1 MQNGMTLQRHELSS
15 AFPDLEEPAFY
26 ELQEDIKANGLRNPI
41 TLYDNKVIDGWH
53 RLRAC
58 MNLGLE
64 PVLTELDGDP
74 VDFVIGQNI
83 HRRHLTASQRAMALA
98 TCNAWRG
105 IGSNQHDKLSYQY
118 DTSLSIRELA
128 DKAKVSKVTAQRA
141 KQVSQKGSEDIKEKV
156 KKGAMT
162 LAQAVQVVDGDKPRK
177 APKPP
182 AGDDELKKAYQKL
195 AKDYDALQTRYD
207 DLNEQYEETL
217 GNYAELA
224 KEIEILDAIRNNES
238 VAKMK
243 QMQLEIETLT
253 RARDDYMTQVAEMK
267 KQINWWKKQNAVR
280 KSA

>member
-238 VAKMK
+238 VGKMK

>member
-141 KQVSQKGSEDIKEKV
+141 KQVSQKGTEDIKEKV

-238 VAKMK
+238 VGKMK

>member
-26 ELQEDIKANGLRNPI
+26 ELQEDIKANGLRIPI

-141 KQVSQKGSEDIKEKV
+141 KQVSQKGTEDIKEQV

-238 VAKMK
+238 VGKMK

>member
-141 KQVSQKGSEDIKEKV
+141 KQVSQKGTEDIKEQV

-238 VAKMK
+238 VGKMK

>member
-1 MQNGMTLQRHELSS
+1 MSYRRTSR
-15 AFPDLEEPAFY
+15 PTDW
-26 ELQEDIKANGLRNPI
+26 NPI

-64 PVLTELDGDP
+64 PMLTELDGDP

-128 DKAKVSKVTAQRA
+128 DNAKVSKVTAQRA
-141 KQVSQKGSEDIKEKV
+141 KQVSQKGTEDIKEKV

-182 AGDDELKKAYQKL
+182 AGDDEPKKAYQKL

-238 VAKMK
+238 VGKMK

>member
-1 MQNGMTLQRHELSS
+1 MTLQRHELSS

-141 KQVSQKGSEDIKEKV
+141 KQVSQKGTEDIKEQV

-238 VAKMK
+238 VGKMK

>member
-1 MQNGMTLQRHELSS
+1 MQTLQRHELSS

-26 ELQEDIKANGLRNPI
+26 ELQEDIKTNGLRNPI
-41 TLYDNKVIDGWH
+41 TLFDNKVIDGWH

-64 PVLTELDGDP
+64 PSVIELNGDP

-83 HRRHLTASQRAMALA
+83 NRRHLTASQRAMALA

-105 IGSNQHDKLSYQY
+105 IGSNQHDQLSYQQ
-118 DTSLSIRELA
+118 DSSLSIRELA
-128 DKAKVSKVTAQRA
+128 DKAKVSKETALRA
-141 KQVSQKGSEDIKEKV
+141 KQVSQKGSEDIKEQV
-156 KKGAMT
+156 RRGAMT
-162 LAQAVQVVDGDKPRK
+162 LAAAAQVVDGSKPRK

-195 AKDYDALQTRYD
+195 AKDYNKLQARYD

-217 GNYAELA
+217 SNYSELA

-238 VAKMK
+238 VGKMK

-253 RARDDYMTQVAEMK
+253 RARDDYMNEVAEMK

>member
-141 KQVSQKGSEDIKEKV
+141 KQVSQKGTEDIKEQV

-195 AKDYDALQTRYD
+195 AKDYDALQARYD

-238 VAKMK
+238 VGKMK

>member
-141 KQVSQKGSEDIKEKV
+141 KQVSQKGSEDIKEQA

-195 AKDYDALQTRYD
+195 AKDYDALQARYD

-238 VAKMK
+238 VGKMK

>member
-105 IGSNQHDKLSYQY
+105 IGSNQHDQLSYQY

-141 KQVSQKGSEDIKEKV
+141 KQVSQKGTEDIKEQV

-195 AKDYDALQTRYD
+195 AKDYDALQARYD

-238 VAKMK
+238 VGKMK

>member
-1 MQNGMTLQRHELSS
+1 MQTLQRHELSS

-41 TLYDNKVIDGWH
+41 TLFDNKVIDGWH

-64 PVLTELDGDP
+64 PSVIELNGDP
-74 VDFVIGQNI
+74 VDFVIAQNI

-105 IGSNQHDKLSYQY
+105 IGSNQHDKVSYQQ
-118 DTSLSIRELA
+118 DSSLSIRELA
-128 DKAKVSKVTAQRA
+128 DKAKVSKETALRA
-141 KQVSQKGSEDIKEKV
+141 KQVSQKGSEDIKEQV
-156 KKGAMT
+156 RRGAMT
-162 LAQAVQVVDGDKPRK
+162 LAEAVQVVDGSKPRK

-195 AKDYDALQTRYD
+195 AKDYNKLQARYD

-217 GNYAELA
+217 SNYSELA

-238 VAKMK
+238 VGKMK

>member
-64 PVLTELDGDP
+64 PMLTELDGDP

-141 KQVSQKGSEDIKEKV
+141 KQVSQKGSEDIKEQV

-238 VAKMK
+238 VGKMK

>member
-141 KQVSQKGSEDIKEKV
+141 KQVSQKGSEDIKEQV

-238 VAKMK
+238 VGKMK

>member
-141 KQVSQKGSEDIKEKV
+141 KQVSQKGSEDIKEQV

-195 AKDYDALQTRYD
+195 AKDYDALQARYD

-238 VAKMK
+238 VGKMK

>member
-1 MQNGMTLQRHELSS
+1 MQNSMTLQRHELSS

-105 IGSNQHDKLSYQY
+105 IGSNQHDQLSYQY
-118 DTSLSIRELA
+118 DSSLSIRELA

-141 KQVSQKGSEDIKEKV
+141 KQVSQKGTEDIKEQV

-162 LAQAVQVVDGDKPRK
+162 LAEAVQVVDGAKPRK

-195 AKDYDALQTRYD
+195 AKDYDKLQARYD

-217 GNYAELA
+217 SNYSELA

-238 VAKMK
+238 VGKMK

-253 RARDDYMTQVAEMK
+253 RARDDYMNEVAEMK
-267 KQINWWKKQNAVR
+267 KQINWWKKQNALR